1 MRSSILF
8 FLLLSICGS
17 VFSQTVE
24 IIRQSDQPL
33 SKKGKD
39 FACLAAATD
48 TNQLTFVAQLKATG
62 PNNKAGIESLFQA
75 LRKQAN
81 RMGANAYR
89 LAAYSPGEEAL
100 VLNVYFATKEQL
112 AENFDS
118 QDKNAIFI
126 FGSEKAGPG
135 APFTFKLNNEKKT
148 LRPGAYFRYDLRE
161 DEEVKISKTGLA
173 SAVQWFKWKA
183 NKPAVF
189 LTLSTFG
196 IGGKN
201 APESGRLNFV
211 DANLGYLLVQVLKP
225 AEMR

>member
-1 MRSSILF
+1 MRA
-8 FLLLSICGS
+8 FLLICLSFCCGFS
-17 VFSQTVE
+17 GFSQAVE
-24 IIRQSDQPL
+24 VLHRSDKQFT
-33 SKKGKD
+33 KKGKD
-39 FACLAAATD
+39 FACLAEATD
-48 TNQLTFVAQLKATG
+48 TNQLTFVAQLKAADAK
-62 PNNKAGIESLFQA
+62 NKSGIEDLFQA

-81 RMGANAYR
+81 RMGANTYR
-89 LAAYSPGEEAL
+89 LVAYSPGEEAL
-100 VLNVYFATKEQL
+100 VLNVYLATKEQL

-126 FGSEKAGPG
+126 FGSESVG

-148 LRPGAYFRYDLRE
+148 LRPGTYFRYDLRE
-161 DEEVKISKTGLA
+161 EEAVKISKTGLA
-173 SAVQWFKWKA
+173 SAVQWFKWKE

-189 LTLSTFG
+189 LTLSSFG

-201 APESGRLNFV
+201 APESGRLHFV